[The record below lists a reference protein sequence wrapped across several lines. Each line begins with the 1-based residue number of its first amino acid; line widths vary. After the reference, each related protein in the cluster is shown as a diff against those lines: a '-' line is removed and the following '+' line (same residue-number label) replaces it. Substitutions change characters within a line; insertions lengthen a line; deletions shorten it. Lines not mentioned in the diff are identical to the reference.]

1 MAINTGTLV
10 SAAIR
15 PNDSLDPIA
24 SAFASEIKGGLHTVQ
39 NITNRNAIIFE
50 RREWGMMCYVIN
62 DNKTYQLEYNLQDT
76 NIMNNN
82 NWTEFSGS
90 GGSGGGE
97 WIDSVLSVL
106 YNQPVSPIN
115 GARYLVGR
123 GALDLTP
130 ITGIVW
136 SSYQSGQVTEW
147 NSTLSVWQV
156 TTPTDGMSVRVD
168 NDDNSIYRYE
178 GNFPSGNW
186 AKEQLGQVRN
196 LSATAPNGISYSA
209 TTQPP
214 ISGYIQDMIFLTQF
228 SDQNI
233 TSTAS
238 ININGLGEVL
248 IKKPSQSGPISL
260 IPSDIVPN
268 VVYSLSYDGTY
279 FQLNKPFRTDDVNFN
294 VKYYIEPT
302 DYIVVPQYYQYWVY
316 SDLEIAGNLINYG
329 QVIIANGSMILSGG
343 TFSNYGQL
351 TFVSFAG
358 MTTSYNNSD
367 TIQFTQSNTIFG
379 LSVSAEIIDGSLT
392 ASKLNTDDNGG
403 ATAGYILSVD
413 SDGYFQWVEN
423 ISEVDASNGLSIA
436 TASGDVILGGTLLQN
451 TEIDA
456 DGNDFTISNANN
468 ILLQSDNS
476 TIASTNIDILSGD
489 FTLSFD
495 TATIVDISGASQG
508 LVYAADYSSGFI
520 DESLVTKR
528 YVDNSISNID
538 VILLSSSDKN
548 YVMTYDTNGDNQF
561 TGLTISQTPV
571 SGSYVAVFINGQ
583 EFQVGVTNNN
593 APCYFSDDGGLTAKI
608 NIVAGDG
615 LYWNGNIAGTDLYIG
630 WRISLF
636 YLT

>member
-1 MAINTGTLV
+1 MNTGVLV

-15 PNDSLDPIA
+15 PNNSLDPIA

-39 NITNRNAIIFE
+39 NISSRDAIIFE
-50 RREWGMMCYVIN
+50 RREWGMMCYSID
-62 DNKTYQLEYNLQDT
+62 DNITYQLEYGLQDT

-82 NWTEFSGS
+82 NWIEFSGS

-106 YNQPVSPIN
+106 YAQPVSPIN

-130 ITGIVW
+130 ITGVVW
-136 SSYQSGQVTEW
+136 SSYQSGQVAEW

-168 NDDNSIYRYE
+168 NEDNSIYRYE

-294 VKYYIEPT
+294 VKHYIEPT

-316 SDLEIAGNLINYG
+316 TDLEIAGNLINYG

-343 TFSNYGQL
+343 TFSNYGDL
-351 TFVSFAG
+351 IF
-358 MTTSYNNSD
+358 TTLITENP
-367 TIQFTQSNTIFG
+367 
-379 LSVSAEIIDGSLT
+379 
-392 ASKLNTDDNGG
+392 
-403 ATAGYILSVD
+403 
-413 SDGYFQWVEN
+413 YFE
-423 ISEVDASNGLSIA
+423 NGLSFTGV
-436 TASGDVILGGTLLQN
+436 TASLGGTLIRDTQ
-451 TEIDA
+451 IDA
-456 DGNDFTISNANN
+456 SGNDLIISSASSVLFEAD
-468 ILLQSDNS
+468 IFDVESS
-476 TIASTNIDILSGD
+476 TLVSIDSGTGSVQILSEYTTIFSNSDLSLLSNGEIA
-489 FTLSFD
+489 LSFSQSVVSD
-495 TATIVDISGASQG
+495 VSGLSQG
-508 LVYAADYSSGFI
+508 LVYSSDYSSGFI
-520 DESLVTKR
+520 DESIITKR
-528 YVDNSISNID
+528 YVYSMMSDRRYTEYS
-538 VILLSSSDKN
+538 LS
-548 YVMTYDTNGDNQF
+548 
-561 TGLTISQTPV
+561 
-571 SGSYVAVFINGQ
+571 
-583 EFQVGVTNNN
+583 
-593 APCYFSDDGGLTAKI
+593 LTAYNLVTITHSLGTQSIICQAWDTSTGETANLTFKNRLI
-608 NIVAGDG
+608 NSVDILSTA
-615 LYWNGNIAGTDLYIG
+615 NITVDVVIQG
-630 WRISLF
+630 
-636 YLT
+636 